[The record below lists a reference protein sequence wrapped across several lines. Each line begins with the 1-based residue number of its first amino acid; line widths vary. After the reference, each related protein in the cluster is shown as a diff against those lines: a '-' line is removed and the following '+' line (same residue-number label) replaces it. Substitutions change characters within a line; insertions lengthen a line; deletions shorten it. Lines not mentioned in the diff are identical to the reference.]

1 MSEHCEYA
9 ASCSASESK
18 DQLVCTCKDSTPD
31 NTIDIY
37 HIKINEWINF
47 SLNNQYIFEITKC
60 CGYSAFITTYKDITL
75 TELYINLNYHGSIY
89 NNKLY
94 VKNSK
99 TNELMPIPNYSNMT
113 IRNFILDN
121 RDYFTPVYPLPL
133 KVVYTIYMGSECSS
147 KCSSLG

>member
-9 ASCSASESK
+9 ASYCTSEGK
-18 DQLVCTCKDSTPD
+18 DQKVCICNNKTPA
-31 NTIDIY
+31 NTIDTY
-37 HIKINEWINF
+37 HTKVNEWINV
-47 SLNNQYIFEITKC
+47 SLNNQYIFEMTKC
-60 CGYSAFITTYKDITL
+60 CGYSAFITTHKDITL
-75 TELYINLNYHGSIY
+75 TELYINVNYHGSIY

-121 RDYFTPVYPLPL
+121 KDYFTPVYPLPV
-133 KVVYTIYMGSECSS
+133 KVVYAIYMDSECSS
-147 KCSSLG
+147 KCNV